1 MNLAVVVRLVMLG
14 MIWGASFLF
23 QRISVPVVGAGM
35 TAAARMIFG
44 ALTLIALLA
53 VLRKPLEWRH
63 NWRNYLFVG
72 FTATTLPFLLFA
84 FAAYYLPAGYIAVL
98 NATVPMF
105 TVLLASF
112 AGTRASLSKWLG
124 VVVGFLGVFTL
135 ARFGTVSMSVQVGLA
150 FVGLLVASLSYA
162 FTARAV
168 QERFKGVDPLI
179 VAAGNM
185 IGGTLPLL
193 PVAAYTWPAQT
204 PSFAVLGSLVV
215 LGVVCTGLAYALH
228 FQNIREAGSERAVT
242 VTFLVPLFALLWGA
256 LFLGEAIT
264 WASVLGCGLVLVAVA
279 LIFEWVPG
287 IARRAVPVTPAL
299 DKPVRDAS

>member
-1 MNLAVVVRLVMLG
+1 MSPAVIVRLVLLG

-23 QRISVPVVGAGM
+23 QRVSVPVVGAGM
-35 TAAARMIFG
+35 TAAMRMIFG

-53 VLRKPLEWRH
+53 MLRKPLEWRTH
-63 NWRNYLFVG
+63 WRNYLFVG

-193 PVAAYTWPAQT
+193 PVAAYTWPAQM
-204 PSFAVLGSLVV
+204 PSLAVIGSLVM
-215 LGVVCTGLAYALH
+215 LGIVCTGLAYALH

-264 WASVLGCGLVLVAVA
+264 LASILGCGLVLIAVA
-279 LIFEWVPG
+279 LIFEWLPWFKRSTA
-287 IARRAVPVTPAL
+287 IKPAL
-299 DKPVRDAS
+299 DKPVRDAG